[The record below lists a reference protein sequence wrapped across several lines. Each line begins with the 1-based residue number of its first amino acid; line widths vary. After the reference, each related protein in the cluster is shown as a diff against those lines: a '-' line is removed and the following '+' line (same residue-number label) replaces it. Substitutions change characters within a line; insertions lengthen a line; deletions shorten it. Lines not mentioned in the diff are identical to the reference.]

1 MLTWIILRAG
11 MVSLLLLF
19 AGELLWIRMDRVCDM
34 PPEHFFA
41 NGLELVRFL
50 Q

>member
-1 MLTWIILRAG
+1 MLTWIILREG
-11 MVSLLLLF
+11 MGRLLLLF
-19 AGELLWIRMDRVCDM
+19 AGDLRWIRMERVCDM

-50 Q
+50 H